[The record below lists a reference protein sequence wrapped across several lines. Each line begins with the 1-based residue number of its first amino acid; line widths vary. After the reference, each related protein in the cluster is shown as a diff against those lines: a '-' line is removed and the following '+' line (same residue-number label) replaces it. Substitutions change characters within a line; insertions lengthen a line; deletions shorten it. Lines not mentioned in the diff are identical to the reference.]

1 MREVEDLFYK
11 VSFSIDLIIYNF
23 RGTDLLL
30 FIVFKL
36 FVVSMVHMSFFFFF
50 CRVLT
55 SVNCIL
61 LLCCCM
67 FNKLND
73 EFSLIISRKNNHF
86 CMIV

>member
-11 VSFSIDLIIYNF
+11 VSFSIDLIICNF
-23 RGTDLLL
+23 RETDLLL
-30 FIVFKL
+30 FIVCKL
-36 FVVSMVHMSFFFFF
+36 FCCFYGSYEFFFFF

-73 EFSLIISRKNNHF
+73 EFSLIISRKNNQF
-86 CMIV
+86 CMMV